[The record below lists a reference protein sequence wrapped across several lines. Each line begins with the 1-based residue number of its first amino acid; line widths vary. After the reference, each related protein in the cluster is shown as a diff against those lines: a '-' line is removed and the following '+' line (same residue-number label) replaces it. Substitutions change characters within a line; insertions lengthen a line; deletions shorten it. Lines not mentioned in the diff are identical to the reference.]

1 MFSLPLDIQGKIY
14 EEYRLSLIVLSRSNY
29 EEISLLSTSILRGVN
44 LQLIS
49 QSASVT
55 SNQYYVLVLGNFL
68 LFSRQI

>member
-44 LQLIS
+44 LQLIFL
-49 QSASVT
+49 SASVT

>member
-29 EEISLLSTSILRGVN
+29 EEISLLSISILRGVN